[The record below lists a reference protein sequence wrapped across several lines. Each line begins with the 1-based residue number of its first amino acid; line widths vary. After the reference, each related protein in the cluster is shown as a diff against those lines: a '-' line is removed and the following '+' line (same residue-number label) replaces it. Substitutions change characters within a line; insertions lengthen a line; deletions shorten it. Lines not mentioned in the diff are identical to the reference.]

1 MQSPGKESLD
11 VKETPGSVFSPLTEA
26 PEDEE
31 KFEAN
36 EEDDEDEDGPI
47 MTEADWDARVA
58 KLEEYA
64 AALKAMSLDNKREIR
79 KINKANQARDKE
91 VQNLSGK
98 IESCQ
103 HQINGQRGQL
113 KDLDER
119 TQQNERD
126 IPKLKETVEE
136 HEQRLQIVETTHRTQ
151 QHQRR

>member
-98 IESCQ
+98 IESG
-103 HQINGQRGQL
+103 HNSTRGVKTSDRISIPTSGREHEVKQ
-113 KDLDER
+113 R
-119 TQQNERD
+119 TQSRHWTILQGRD
-126 IPKLKETVEE
+126 RPC
-136 HEQRLQIVETTHRTQ
+136 
-151 QHQRR
+151 